1 MSVLHRRQRLVSL
14 ATAATLAL
22 GLPAVGA
29 TVLAGPAQS
38 APPAG
43 DCAVP
48 FPVDEIATGD
58 DVNGLT
64 VTRGTT
70 PVGFTGEI
78 LGVVEDGIA
87 PDVPMIMAELDMP
100 EFARTGG
107 IWQGMSGSPVYTEDG
122 RLLGAVAYGLA
133 VGPSPIAGITPFE
146 LMDDYLPAAAAPQR
160 VAVGKATARTLA
172 ARAGISTDQASRG
185 FRELPMPL
193 GVTGITARRLAQLQ
207 TKLPALVERSTYV
220 LGRAAATAP
229 GAETIVAGG
238 NLGVSASYGDVTM
251 AGVGTATSVCGG
263 RVVGFGHPMALFG
276 ATTMGLHP
284 ADAVYVQPDSVQA
297 PFKVANIAPAV
308 GTVTDDRLTG
318 VTGTFGALPAA
329 AAITSKVTYGTRSRT
344 GTTSV
349 SVQDL
354 AAEVSLMQLVAN
366 QDRVVDGASKGTSL
380 LSWTIT
386 GVEAG
391 KPFSLSY
398 TDRWTGSDLSF
409 ETSLGV
415 AELVAHLNSLDD
427 VKISSVSAT
436 ANVTDDLR
444 RHTLVAVE
452 QRRAGQWVRVTRRAP
467 AIGRAGKTIRLRA
480 VLGGRAGR
488 QVVPLKRISIPKRAR
503 GVVMLVAQGG
513 DGAWNMVSGQRTAQI
528 GADLAKQLRH
538 DQVRVQVGT
547 ANKVDLGSDGD
558 LEDLL
563 EMLGRRRVS
572 FVQTQTSAPLGHVV
586 GGSKTLSVIVR

>member
-1 MSVLHRRQRLVSL
+1 MSVFHRRQRLVSL

-38 APPAG
+38 APPAE

-48 FPVDEIATGD
+48 FPVDEITTGQA
-58 DVNGLT
+58 VNGRT

-70 PVGFTGEI
+70 PTGFTGEI
-78 LGVVEDGIA
+78 LGVVEDGIG
-87 PDVPMIMAELDMP
+87 PDVPMIMAELDML
-100 EFARTGG
+100 EFERTGG
-107 IWQGMSGSPVYTEDG
+107 IWQGMSGSPVYTANGE
-122 RLLGAVAYGLA
+122 LIGAVAYGLA

-146 LMDDYLPAAAAPQR
+146 LMDDYLPAAAPRR

-172 ARAGISTDQASRG
+172 ARAGISTTQAARG
-185 FRELPMPL
+185 FRELPMPM
-193 GVTGITARRLAQLQ
+193 GVTGVTARRLAQLQ
-207 TKLPALVERSTYV
+207 AKLPKLVERSTYV
-220 LGRAAATAP
+220 LGRAASAAP
-229 GAETIVAGG
+229 AAETIVAGG

-263 RVVGFGHPMALFG
+263 RVVGFGHPMALLG

-284 ADAVYVQPDSVQA
+284 ADAIYVQPDPVAA

-329 AAITSKVTYGTRSRT
+329 ASITSKVTYGSRSRT
-344 GTTSV
+344 GTTAV

-354 AAEVSLMQLVAN
+354 AAEISLMQLVAN

-391 KPFSLSY
+391 KPFTLSY

-415 AELVAHLNSLDD
+415 AELVAHLISLDD
-427 VKISSVSAT
+427 VTIRSVSAT

-467 AIGRAGKTIRLRA
+467 AMGRAGKTIRLRA
-480 VLGGRAGR
+480 VVGGRAGR
-488 QVVPLKRISIPKRAR
+488 KVVPLKRISIPKRAR
-503 GVVMLVAQGG
+503 GALMLVAQGG
-513 DGAWNMVSGQRTAQI
+513 DGAWNMVSGERTAQI
-528 GADLAKQLRH
+528 GADFAKQLRH

-563 EMLGRRRVS
+563 EMLGRKRVS
-572 FVQTQTSAPLGHVV
+572 FVQTQTSAPLSHVV

>member
-38 APPAG
+38 APPVD

-48 FPVDEIATGD
+48 FPVDEIAAGD
-58 DVNGLT
+58 DVNGRT

-70 PVGFTGEI
+70 PTGFTGEI
-78 LGVVEDGIA
+78 LGVVEDGIG

-107 IWQGMSGSPVYTEDG
+107 IWQGMSGSPVYAANGE
-122 RLLGAVAYGLA
+122 LIGAVAYGLA

-146 LMDDYLPAAAAPQR
+146 LMDDYLPAAAPRR

-193 GVTGITARRLAQLQ
+193 GVTGVTARRLAQLQ
-207 TKLPALVERSTYV
+207 AKLPRLVARSTYV
-220 LGRAAATAP
+220 LGRAAAAAP

-238 NLGVSASYGDVTM
+238 NLGVSAAYGDVTM

-263 RVVGFGHPMALFG
+263 RVVGFGHPMALLG

-284 ADAVYVQPDSVQA
+284 ADAVYVQPDPVAA

-329 AAITSKVTYGTRSRT
+329 AAITSKVTYGPRSRT
-344 GTTSV
+344 GTTAV

-366 QDRVVDGASKGTSL
+366 QDRVVDGAPKGTSL

-386 GVEAG
+386 GVESG
-391 KPFSLSY
+391 KPFTLSY
-398 TDRWTGSDLSF
+398 TDRWTSSDLTF

-415 AELVAHLNSLDD
+415 AEMVAHLISLDD
-427 VKISSVSAT
+427 VKIGSVSAT

-467 AIGRAGKTIRLRA
+467 AMGRAGKTIRLRA
-480 VLGGRAGR
+480 VVGGRAGR
-488 QVVPLKRISIPKRAR
+488 KIVPLKRISIPKRAR
-503 GVVMLVAQGG
+503 GALMLVAQGG
-513 DGAWNMVSGQRTAQI
+513 DGAWNMVSGERTAHI

-563 EMLGRRRVS
+563 EMLGRKRVS
-572 FVQTQTSAPLGHVV
+572 FVQTQTSAPLTHVV

>member
-1 MSVLHRRQRLVSL
+1 MSVFHRRQRLVSL

-29 TVLAGPAQS
+29 TLLAGPAQS
-38 APPAG
+38 APPAE

-58 DVNGLT
+58 PVTGDT
-64 VTRGTT
+64 VVRGTT
-70 PVGFTGEI
+70 PTGFTGEI
-78 LGVVEDGIA
+78 LGVVEDGIG

-100 EFARTGG
+100 EFDRTGG
-107 IWQGMSGSPVYTEDG
+107 IWQGMSGSPVYAANGE
-122 RLLGAVAYGLA
+122 LIGAVAYGLA

-146 LMDDYLPAAAAPQR
+146 LMDDYLPAAAPRR

-185 FRELPMPL
+185 FRELPMPM
-193 GVTGITARRLAQLQ
+193 GVTGVTARRLAQLQ
-207 TKLPALVERSTYV
+207 AKLPKLVERSTYV
-220 LGRAAATAP
+220 LGRAASAAP
-229 GAETIVAGG
+229 AAETIVAGG

-263 RVVGFGHPMALFG
+263 RVVGFGHPMALLG

-284 ADAVYVQPDSVQA
+284 ADAIYVQPDPVSA

-329 AAITSKVTYGTRSRT
+329 ASITSKVTYGPRSRT
-344 GTTSV
+344 GTTAV

-354 AAEVSLMQLVAN
+354 AAEISLLQLVAN

-391 KPFSLSY
+391 KPFTLSY

-415 AELVAHLNSLDD
+415 AELVAHLISLDD
-427 VKISSVSAT
+427 VTIRSVSAS

-480 VLGGRAGR
+480 VVGGRAGR
-488 QVVPLKRISIPKRAR
+488 KVVPLKRISIPKRAR
-503 GVVMLVAQGG
+503 GVLMLVAQGG
-513 DGAWNMVSGQRTAQI
+513 DGAWNMVSGERTAQI
-528 GADLAKQLRH
+528 GADFAKQLRH

-563 EMLGRRRVS
+563 EMLGRKRVS
-572 FVQTQTSAPLGHVV
+572 FVQTQTSAPLAHVV